1 MVRAHAAS
9 SMYNRSVVYIMGPM
23 PRANASAKTWIAL
36 LGHGEATA
44 DGVQDYCEYLAR
56 ALEQQGVALRLVR
69 VDWSRKGWW
78 QALRELWCECRAW
91 RGQWILL
98 QFTALAWS
106 RRGFPLG
113 ALAVLAVVRR
123 GGARCAVV
131 FHEPFRPEANGWLD
145 HARGMFQEWIISR
158 IYHGVSKNIFPEP
171 LSRIGWLPR
180 SAFKARFIPIG
191 ANIPERRPVANG
203 RFSENRNPKTVVV
216 FCLTGMP
223 YLRDELRDISD
234 AARTAIADGA
244 RFRLLFLGRGT
255 SEAREEIE
263 HSFRELPIEVSN
275 LGLLHADQI
284 SDILANSDAMLCVR
298 GRVYLRRGSALAGIA
313 CGLPIVGYAGESED
327 TPLDDAGLLLVPY
340 RDGRAAGA
348 ALSRILQDPSLHREL
363 QEKSLRAQQKYF
375 AWNLI
380 ASAIVNFL
388 ESAQP

>member
-1 MVRAHAAS
+1 
-9 SMYNRSVVYIMGPM
+9 M
-23 PRANASAKTWIAL
+23 PRANASAKSWIAL

-56 ALEQQGVALRLVR
+56 ALEQQGVELKLVR

-78 QALRELWCECRAW
+78 PALRELRRECRAW
-91 RGQWILL
+91 RGQWVLL

-113 ALAVLAVVRR
+113 ALAVLAFVRR

-131 FHEPFRPEANGWLD
+131 FHEPFRPEAAGWLG
-145 HARGMFQEWIISR
+145 HARGMFQEWIIRR
-158 IYHGVSKNIFPEP
+158 IYHGVSRNIFPEP
-171 LSRIGWLPR
+171 LPRIGWLPR
-180 SAFKARFIPIG
+180 NAFKARFIPIG
-191 ANIPERRPVANG
+191 ANIPERDPAVHA
-203 RFSENRNPKTVVV
+203 RFSENAKSKTVVV

-223 YLRDELRDISD
+223 YLRDELKDISD
-234 AARTAIADGA
+234 AARTAMADGA

-255 SEAREEIE
+255 SEAKEEIE
-263 HSFRELPIEVSN
+263 HSFLDLPIEVSN

-313 CGLPIVGYAGESED
+313 CGLPIIGYAGESEG
-327 TPLDDAGLLLVPY
+327 TPLNDAGLVLVPY

-348 ALSRILQDPSLHREL
+348 ALSRVLQDQRFREEL
-363 QEKSLRAQQKYF
+363 QEKSLRAQQNYF
-375 AWNLI
+375 SWNLI
-380 ASAIVNFL
+380 ASAFVSFL